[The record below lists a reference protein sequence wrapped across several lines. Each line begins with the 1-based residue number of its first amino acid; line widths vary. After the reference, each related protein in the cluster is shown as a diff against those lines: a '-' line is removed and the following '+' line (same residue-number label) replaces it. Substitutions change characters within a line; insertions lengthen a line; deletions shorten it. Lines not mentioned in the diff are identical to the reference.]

1 MAKPGLRIIKLQSF
15 FYTNTD
21 DKEKGNGISESY
33 YWGNMKICGNSGWA
47 RDIRFPEYVQNE
59 GQMFEV
65 DVAAEKGPYMRYN
78 IITETDDV
86 WDVTIYTFA
95 WFSDGTKKQ
104 VGGANFMFGGKHRV
118 ENIYFSI
125 RK

>member
-1 MAKPGLRIIKLQSF
+1 MAIPRLKIIKLQSF

-21 DKEKGNGISESY
+21 DKEKGNGIAESY
-33 YWGNMKICGNSGWA
+33 YWGNMKICGNTGWA

-65 DVAAEKGPYMRYN
+65 DVDAEKCPDMIYN
-78 IITETDDV
+78 IRTETADV

-95 WFSDGTKKQ
+95 WFSDGTKKK
-104 VGGANFMFGGKHRV
+104 VGAASFLFGGKHRV
-118 ENIYFSI
+118 ENIYFI
-125 RK
+125 A